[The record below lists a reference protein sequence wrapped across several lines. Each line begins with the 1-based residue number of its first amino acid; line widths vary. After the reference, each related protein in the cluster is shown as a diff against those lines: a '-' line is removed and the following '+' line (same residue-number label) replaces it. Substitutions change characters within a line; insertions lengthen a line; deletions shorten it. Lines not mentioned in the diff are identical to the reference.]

1 MVIYFGERENV
12 LRISGRFPICSQE
25 FKYNFINVRRI
36 KMKKRFAL
44 VTLLVVVFIFSTAK
58 AGTLVASSTTGVI
71 DLDGSTYLQGDATTG
86 VGDLIQLIW
95 VGPNGM
101 PDIPDEKGGATIDD
115 VIIDSVQ
122 VGFGFPFNPNEGK
135 FSKTFTHDLLT
146 TGSIVYMRAWNEPQ
160 VSSVDLPYGNSPLY
174 QMLSDFDDH
183 DFGTW
188 HLVPRDIVPIEL
200 ASFNA
205 SGIEGAIELNWI
217 TESETDNAGFNIHRS
232 MQVNGERHRVNQ
244 QLIQGAVNSQVRNE
258 YSWLDKDVKEN
269 IVYFYWLED
278 ISTDGVSTLHGPVE
292 ANSFAAP
299 ATYTLNQNYPNP
311 FNPTTTI
318 QYSLKDQ
325 GTVRLQIFNIRGQM
339 IRELVNE
346 IQFTGE
352 YSVVWDG
359 RDAQGAPVPSG
370 TYLYTLEINGY
381 KETRKMVLM
390 K

>member
-1 MVIYFGERENV
+1 
-12 LRISGRFPICSQE
+12 
-25 FKYNFINVRRI
+25 
-36 KMKKRFAL
+36 MKKRFAL
-44 VTLLVVVFIFSTAK
+44 VMLLVVVFIFSTAK

-71 DLDGSTYLQGDATTG
+71 DLDGSTFLQGDATTG

-101 PDIPDEKGGATIDD
+101 PDVPDEQGGATMDD

-160 VSSVDLPYGNSPLY
+160 VSSADLPYGNSALY

-188 HLVPRDIVPIEL
+188 HLVPRDVVPIEL

-205 SGIEGAIELNWI
+205 LGIEGAIELNWI
-217 TESETDNAGFNIHRS
+217 TESETDNAGFNIHRAI
-232 MQVNGERHRVNQ
+232 QVNGERHRVNQ

-325 GTVRLQIFNIRGQM
+325 GMVKLQIFNIRGQM
-339 IRELVNE
+339 IRQLVSE
-346 IQFTGE
+346 VQFTGE

-359 RDAQGAPVPSG
+359 RDAQGSPVPSG

>member
-1 MVIYFGERENV
+1 
-12 LRISGRFPICSQE
+12 
-25 FKYNFINVRRI
+25 
-36 KMKKRFAL
+36 MKKRFAL

-325 GTVRLQIFNIRGQM
+325 GTVRLHIFNIRGQM